1 MYQKNLNQQIISLNI
16 MRKTQIA
23 VIGYNEDWCTGV
35 AKNIAYET
43 EKEIANSGSVLIYGQ
58 FGGVM
63 EAGCKGTKDN
73 QGLAIG
79 IFPQDYMKQ
88 FDEGLA
94 KLDPKFQKDK
104 ANLSVNN
111 STFLKRISTD
121 ACVTSYTQTGMFGHL
136 LSAEDQEKF
145 VTASFV
151 KLMMEEKNKLIKQK

>member
-1 MYQKNLNQQIISLNI
+1 MKNHLIMFMLPIVILSIFSISQVYAQSPSNNTL
-16 MRKTQIA
+16 RTC
-23 VIGYNEDWCTGV
+23 VDV
-35 AKNIAYET
+35 
-43 EKEIANSGSVLIYGQ
+43 
-58 FGGVM
+58 
-63 EAGCKGTKDN
+63 
-73 QGLAIG
+73 
-79 IFPQDYMKQ
+79 YMKQ

-94 KLDPKFQKDK
+94 KLDQKFQNDKDK
-104 ANLSVNN
+104 ANQSVNN